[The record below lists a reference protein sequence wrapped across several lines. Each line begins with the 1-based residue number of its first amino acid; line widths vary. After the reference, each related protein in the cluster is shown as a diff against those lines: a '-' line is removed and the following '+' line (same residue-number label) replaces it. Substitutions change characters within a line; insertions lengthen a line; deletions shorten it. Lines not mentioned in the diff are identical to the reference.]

1 MAIIR
6 QAKAGSRVFSG
17 NLYDGSEGGEKYYFT
32 AAAIGKVSTREEL
45 RAVPKL
51 SGDAAKLDG
60 VRSWPVSIAYFKPES
75 RHFDQLPL
83 YEMYFRFHE
92 NGVTSN
98 LVIDHGD
105 YRLKGELKELTL
117 LDQSPCSQ

>member
-1 MAIIR
+1 
-6 QAKAGSRVFSG
+6 
-17 NLYDGSEGGEKYYFT
+17 
-32 AAAIGKVSTREEL
+32 
-45 RAVPKL
+45 
-51 SGDAAKLDG
+51 
-60 VRSWPVSIAYFKPES
+60 
-75 RHFDQLPL
+75 
-83 YEMYFRFHE
+83 MYFRFHE